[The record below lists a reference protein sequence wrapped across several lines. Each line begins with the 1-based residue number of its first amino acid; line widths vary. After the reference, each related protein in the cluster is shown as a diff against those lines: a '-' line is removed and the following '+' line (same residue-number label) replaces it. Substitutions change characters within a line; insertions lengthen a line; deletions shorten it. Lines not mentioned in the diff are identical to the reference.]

1 MILMAE
7 LISKNEFFCII
18 ILQKREYCANIKTD
32 LIKYSDEQDSNPW
45 NLTGIRCH
53 RLRASFEEWEIWEH
67 LGADW
72 LK

>member
-1 MILMAE
+1 M
-7 LISKNEFFCII
+7 
-18 ILQKREYCANIKTD
+18 
-32 LIKYSDEQDSNPW
+32 EQDSNPW

-72 LK
+72 LKHSQDDSRSVRLVRVKHVERN